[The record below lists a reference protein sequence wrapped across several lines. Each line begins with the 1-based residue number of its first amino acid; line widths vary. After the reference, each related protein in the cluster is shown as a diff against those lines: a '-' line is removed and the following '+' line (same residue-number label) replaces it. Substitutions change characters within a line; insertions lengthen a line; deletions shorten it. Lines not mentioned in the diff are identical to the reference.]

1 MNSSVQ
7 FISILSFGDS
17 DVLVVDELHCN
28 ASPNCSNRYIEVQVI
43 IVTAIV

>member
-1 MNSSVQ
+1 MNSVVNSSVQ

-28 ASPNCSNRYIEVQVI
+28 ASPNCSNRYIEVLV
-43 IVTAIV
+43 